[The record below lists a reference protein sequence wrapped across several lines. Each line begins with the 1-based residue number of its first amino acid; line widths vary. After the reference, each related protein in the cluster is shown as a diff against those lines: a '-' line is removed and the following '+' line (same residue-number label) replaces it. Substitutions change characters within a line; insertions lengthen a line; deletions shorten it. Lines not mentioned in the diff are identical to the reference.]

1 MSHQIAGVR
10 RDSAD
15 CWSHSSHDLC
25 DNSQII
31 EDRICLPSRMFL
43 QDFSESDTCEVTQVS
58 RIRAPRKL
66 PSISSL
72 GSSSLSGLTREEN
85 ISKSSPF
92 KENYTGVLL
101 KDSVCRPSCK
111 EDSDIIST
119 PNQNKQQHD
128 INKPLKERRSRL
140 NSGKNKRKH
149 LPPLE
154 DASHKS
160 SGAKDKIKD
169 EFKAKLRSATC
180 QSQSS
185 VTASSIYSD
194 SADFSFTDK
203 GSIVK
208 PGVKVNLR
216 HKMLPPLPSTS
227 SGSKDS
233 SIKLLRKRN

>member
-1 MSHQIAGVR
+1 MSHQIAGAR
-10 RDSAD
+10 WDSAD

-101 KDSVCRPSCK
+101 KDSSCCPSCK

-119 PNQNKQQHD
+119 PNQNKQQHY
-128 INKPLKERRSRL
+128 INKPLKVRRSRL
-140 NSGKNKRKH
+140 NSGKNKRKQH

-169 EFKAKLRSATC
+169 EFKAKL
-180 QSQSS
+180 
-185 VTASSIYSD
+185 
-194 SADFSFTDK
+194 
-203 GSIVK
+203 
-208 PGVKVNLR
+208 
-216 HKMLPPLPSTS
+216 
-227 SGSKDS
+227 
-233 SIKLLRKRN
+233 